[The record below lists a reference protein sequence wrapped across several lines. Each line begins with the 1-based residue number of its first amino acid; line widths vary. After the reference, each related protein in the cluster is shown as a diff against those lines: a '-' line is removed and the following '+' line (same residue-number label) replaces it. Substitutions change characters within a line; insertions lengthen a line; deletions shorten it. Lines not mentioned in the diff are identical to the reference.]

1 VSYLQIDKLKVAYG
15 NNIVLH
21 DIHLAVGKGEMIALL
36 GPSGCGKTTLLN
48 ALCGF
53 LPVHSGSVAING
65 RDITYSSPEQRNITM
80 VFQSYALW
88 PHLTVAQNI
97 GYGLKVRRVKKEEI
111 QRRVRELLKIIN
123 LEGYA
128 EIKVTALSGGQRQ
141 RVALARALAIE
152 PDVLVLDEPLSNL
165 DAKVRLNV
173 RHEIK
178 ALQKRLGF
186 TSLIVTHDQQE
197 ALVMAD
203 RIAVLNNGRIEQ
215 IGTPE
220 AIYHRPATPFVAD
233 FMGADNCLTPDDGQG
248 RTLYFR
254 SADIAMHTALPE
266 PTPEGLTL
274 EGTVEESAFLGHQYR
289 HSVRCAGQILLA
301 DSATCWP
308 DRSPVVLHVPEAALH
323 RFEPAL

>member
-1 VSYLQIDKLKVAYG
+1 MSYLQIDKLKVAYG

-53 LPVHSGSVAING
+53 LPVHSGSVAIND

-111 QRRVRELLKIIN
+111 QRRVLKLLKIIN

-254 SADIAMHTALPE
+254 SADIAMHSALPQ
-266 PTPEGLTL
+266 PAPEGLTL
-274 EGTVEESAFLGHQYR
+274 EGTVEESAFLGHHYR

>member
-1 VSYLQIDKLKVAYG
+1 MSYLQIDKLKVAYG

-53 LPVHSGSVAING
+53 LPVHSGTVAING
-65 RDITYSSPEQRNITM
+65 RDITHSSPEQRNITM

-97 GYGLKVRRVKKEEI
+97 GYGLKVRRVKREEI
-111 QRRVRELLKIIN
+111 TRRVHSLLKIIN

-178 ALQKRLGF
+178 TLQKRLGF

-233 FMGADNCLTPDDGQG
+233 FMGADNCITPDNGQG

-254 SADIAMHTALPE
+254 SADIAMHAALPLA
-266 PTPEGLTL
+266 PGGLTL
-274 EGTVEESAFLGHQYR
+274 EGIVEESAFLGHHYR
-289 HSVRCAGQILLA
+289 HSVRSGGKILLA

-308 DRSPVVLHVPEAALH
+308 DRSPVVLHVPDAALH
-323 RFEPAL
+323 AFEPAL